1 MASNDS
7 NSKQWPDPKD
17 FGLPFVEISPLSKAK
32 TPKAATTTP
41 STVDAS
47 MPTEVKVD
55 SKKKKPE
62 QKKDVKIDRPPAPPK
77 VASKK
82 SNAWVVV
89 VVFLGLAAISVIVWQ
104 LQSDSTDRLEAVVPE
119 EIVVAEA
126 EVPAFEAQPGVDS
139 ISDTLSFAEVEPL
152 IPKNEETR
160 VAAPSTTAVVNL
172 LPITSKGEKKRFFL
186 VIASFPKESMI
197 QDFIQQ
203 LPSKPENLYLIS
215 PYETSP
221 NYRLAVG
228 MFDNWTA
235 ASVELEKF
243 KSQFTYDLWILNY

>member
-32 TPKAATTTP
+32 TPKAATTISTP
-41 STVDAS
+41 LETPA
-47 MPTEVKVD
+47 PTKVKVD
-55 SKKKKPE
+55 SMKKVD
-62 QKKDVKIDRPPAPPK
+62 QKKEVKKDRPLDPPK

-82 SNAWVVV
+82 SNTWVWV

-104 LQSDSTDRLEAVVPE
+104 LQSDSTVRLETAVPE
-119 EIVVAEA
+119 EIVVAAA
-126 EVPAFEAQPGVDS
+126 EVPAFEAQTRVDS
-139 ISDTLSFAEVEPL
+139 VSDTLSLATVAPQTPL
-152 IPKNEETR
+152 IEETSEA
-160 VAAPSTTAVVNL
+160 VPIATATFNL
-172 LPITSKGEKKRFFL
+172 IPITFKGEKKRFFL
-186 VIASFPKESMI
+186 VIASFPKESTI
-197 QDFIQQ
+197 QEFIQQ

>member
-7 NSKQWPDPKD
+7 NSKKWPDPKD

-32 TPKAATTTP
+32 TPKAATTISTP
-41 STVDAS
+41 LETPAPTKVKLDS
-47 MPTEVKVD
+47 MKKVD
-55 SKKKKPE
+55 
-62 QKKDVKIDRPPAPPK
+62 QKKDVKIDRPLDPPK
-77 VASKK
+77 VGSKK
-82 SNAWVVV
+82 SNTWVWI

-104 LQSDSTDRLEAVVPE
+104 LQSDPTVRLQAAVTE
-119 EIVVAEA
+119 EIVVATT
-126 EVPAFEAQPGVDS
+126 EVPSFKEQTDVDS
-139 ISDTLSFAEVEPL
+139 VSDTVSLAEEAPQ
-152 IPKNEETR
+152 IPKIEETSEA
-160 VAAPSTTAVVNL
+160 VPSSIATFNL
-172 LPITSKGEKKRFFL
+172 IPITSKGEKKRFFL

-197 QDFIQQ
+197 QEFIQQ
-203 LPSKPENLYLIS
+203 LSSKPENLYLIS
-215 PYETSP
+215 PYETST